1 MIGRQDDDIVL
12 YDLLRNTV
20 SYKNEHYRVSSK
32 ILTQNTT
39 ENDIWE
45 IS

>member
-1 MIGRQDDDIVL
+1 MIGRQDDVIVV

-20 SYKNEHYRVSSK
+20 SYKNERYRVSSK